1 MNVHTIKDY
10 ANNNKQQESNVHS
23 LNVDNNNNNNQGN
36 NVMRYFNR
44 EVFHFK
50 TCSFIIICFLFKFY
64 VVSVGIYYLYSM
76 FKEKSW
82 KCLLYQSGALQIGKF
97 VNEFKIWNLVTAM
110 FLHNDLM
117 HFLSNTL
124 SLIFISFYVEF
135 LINSTVYFLLFFFA
149 TGIYGNITSL
159 LFNGNNISIGI
170 SGVILGLCGYL
181 IIYFIIEYNKM
192 ENNQKICFGI
202 FIGVI
207 ILNFFV
213 SIFISE
219 QIEIYAHIG
228 GLASGIL
235 LAIILFLSSS
245 PLYKFSHIASEKV
258 LKIIKYIC
266 IVLLVLY
273 PIISLCVIF
282 TGKYPNVESLIC
294 KVESKTNI

>member
-1 MNVHTIKDY
+1 MNVHTLKDY
-10 ANNNKQQESNVHS
+10 ENNNNQQEQNIHS
-23 LNVDNNNNNNQGN
+23 LNVDNNNTNTQN
-36 NVMRYFNR
+36 NVMSYFNR
-44 EVFHFK
+44 KVFHFK
-50 TCSFIIICFLFKFY
+50 TCSFVIICFLLKCY
-64 VVSVGIYYLYSM
+64 LVSVGIYYLYSM

-97 VNEFKIWNLVTAM
+97 ANQYKIWNLITAM

-117 HFLSNTL
+117 HFLSNTI

-135 LINSTVYFLLFFFA
+135 LINSTVYFLVFFFA

-181 IIYFIIEYNKM
+181 IIYFIVEYNKM

-202 FIGVI
+202 FIGI
-207 ILNFFV
+207 ILLNFFV

-228 GLASGIL
+228 GLVSGIL
-235 LAIILFLSSS
+235 LSIILFLSSS
-245 PLYKFSHIASEKV
+245 PLYKFSHIASEKT
-258 LKIIKYIC
+258 LKIIKYVI
-266 IVLLVLY
+266 IGLLILY
-273 PIISLCVIF
+273 PIIALCVIF
-282 TGKYPNVESLIC
+282 TGKYPNIESLIC
-294 KVESKTNI
+294 KVEQKTNI